1 MACASHA
8 SDLRR
13 PTCAARRL
21 NDERRAVT
29 LLGCGLRRALS
40 CISEPSVA
48 PLLVLSH
55 LTPGCNAW
63 ARLQPGDGSGRAFF
77 LIVARARPRHLA
89 YSRAVLDR
97 SRISVLGGVLLVGL
111 AASCKKPAPVLVAP
125 QEVHAPQLD
134 AAELGDTAAAK
145 AGTDGEV
152 RIGYCVDPEGL
163 AQDVKVLSSFDPEI
177 DARAVELVKTWRFQ
191 PATRDGVPYETCTDV
206 TFVLRFG

>member
-1 MACASHA
+1 M
-8 SDLRR
+8 
-13 PTCAARRL
+13 
-21 NDERRAVT
+21 
-29 LLGCGLRRALS
+29 
-40 CISEPSVA
+40 
-48 PLLVLSH
+48 
-55 LTPGCNAW
+55 
-63 ARLQPGDGSGRAFF
+63 
-77 LIVARARPRHLA
+77 
-89 YSRAVLDR
+89 LDR

-152 RIGYCVDPEGL
+152 RIGYCVDPDGI